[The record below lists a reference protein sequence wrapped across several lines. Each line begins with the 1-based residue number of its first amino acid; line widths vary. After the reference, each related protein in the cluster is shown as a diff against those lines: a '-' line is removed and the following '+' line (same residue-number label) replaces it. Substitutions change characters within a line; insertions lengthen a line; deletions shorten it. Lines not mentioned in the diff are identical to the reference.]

1 MASSSDL
8 CADLEDV
15 GLLGR
20 ETFWE
25 GNGEGVV
32 VLFMGACVACCPVV
46 EDVRLE
52 RSGDVGL
59 IVDLRLLDCRC

>member
-20 ETFWE
+20 ETFCE
-25 GNGEGVV
+25 GSGEGVV
-32 VLFMGACVACCPVV
+32 VLLTGACVACCPVV

-52 RSGDVGL
+52 RPGDVGL
-59 IVDLRLLDCRC
+59 IVDLRLLD

>member
-15 GLLGR
+15 GLPGR
-20 ETFWE
+20 ETFCE
-25 GNGEGVV
+25 GSGEGVV
-32 VLFMGACVACCPVV
+32 VLLTGACVACWPVV

-52 RSGDVGL
+52 RPGDVGL
-59 IVDLRLLDCRC
+59 IVDLRLLD